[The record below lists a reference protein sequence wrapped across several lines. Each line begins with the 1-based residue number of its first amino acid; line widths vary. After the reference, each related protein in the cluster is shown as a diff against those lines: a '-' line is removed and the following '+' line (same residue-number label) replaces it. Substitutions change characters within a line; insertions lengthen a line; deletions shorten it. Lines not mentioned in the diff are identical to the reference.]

1 MKTHLPSAVILCASL
16 VLFCVH
22 SFATENQT
30 SLTASPIATSQT
42 SGGSTSSSQGGFVL
56 IPLSSTSVDS
66 QDASLSAT
74 EPTIDT
80 QAVETMVVEET
91 TYLSAGQVLDTLF
104 PEADKTWQEG
114 TLTASSPDLQFHAV
128 AGNPYFSV
136 NGQYYYVPSQVIEK
150 DGILF
155 LPTESLAESLG
166 CSLEEE
172 PETGTLRMQRSGS
185 LPTSPTYPE
194 EDLYWL
200 SRAIYAEAGNQPM
213 AGRIAVGTVILNRVA
228 HESFPD
234 TVREVIFAPGQFSPV
249 ENGTIYRTPDEES
262 VIAAKL
268 CLDGVRE
275 AEDCLYFNV
284 TSIVSWADQSRTY
297 VCTIGDHNFYL

>member
-104 PEADKTWQEG
+104 PESDKTWQEG
-114 TLTASSPDLQFHAV
+114 TLTASSLTGHRKGRHPVPPHRVFGRKFGMFPGGRTRNRRPPDAAV
-128 AGNPYFSV
+128 
-136 NGQYYYVPSQVIEK
+136 
-150 DGILF
+150 
-155 LPTESLAESLG
+155 
-166 CSLEEE
+166 
-172 PETGTLRMQRSGS
+172 R
-185 LPTSPTYPE
+185 
-194 EDLYWL
+194 
-200 SRAIYAEAGNQPM
+200 
-213 AGRIAVGTVILNRVA
+213 
-228 HESFPD
+228 FPPHV
-234 TVREVIFAPGQFSPV
+234 T
-249 ENGTIYRTPDEES
+249 
-262 VIAAKL
+262 
-268 CLDGVRE
+268 
-275 AEDCLYFNV
+275 NV
-284 TSIVSWADQSRTY
+284 S
-297 VCTIGDHNFYL
+297 

>member
-104 PEADKTWQEG
+104 PETDKTWQEG
-114 TLTASSPDLQFHAV
+114 TLAASSPELQFHAV

-136 NGQYYYVPSQVIEK
+136 NGQYY
-150 DGILF
+150 
-155 LPTESLAESLG
+155 
-166 CSLEEE
+166 
-172 PETGTLRMQRSGS
+172 
-185 LPTSPTYPE
+185 
-194 EDLYWL
+194 
-200 SRAIYAEAGNQPM
+200 
-213 AGRIAVGTVILNRVA
+213 
-228 HESFPD
+228 
-234 TVREVIFAPGQFSPV
+234 
-249 ENGTIYRTPDEES
+249 
-262 VIAAKL
+262 
-268 CLDGVRE
+268 
-275 AEDCLYFNV
+275 
-284 TSIVSWADQSRTY
+284 
-297 VCTIGDHNFYL
+297 

>member
-104 PEADKTWQEG
+104 P
-114 TLTASSPDLQFHAV
+114 
-128 AGNPYFSV
+128 
-136 NGQYYYVPSQVIEK
+136 
-150 DGILF
+150 
-155 LPTESLAESLG
+155 
-166 CSLEEE
+166 
-172 PETGTLRMQRSGS
+172 
-185 LPTSPTYPE
+185 
-194 EDLYWL
+194 
-200 SRAIYAEAGNQPM
+200 
-213 AGRIAVGTVILNRVA
+213 
-228 HESFPD
+228 
-234 TVREVIFAPGQFSPV
+234 
-249 ENGTIYRTPDEES
+249 
-262 VIAAKL
+262 
-268 CLDGVRE
+268 
-275 AEDCLYFNV
+275 
-284 TSIVSWADQSRTY
+284 
-297 VCTIGDHNFYL
+297 

>member
-42 SGGSTSSSQGGFVL
+42 SGFVL

-104 PEADKTWQEG
+104 PETDKTWQEG
-114 TLTASSPDLQFHAV
+114 TLAASSPELQFHAV

-136 NGQYYYVPSQVIEK
+136 NGQYY
-150 DGILF
+150 
-155 LPTESLAESLG
+155 
-166 CSLEEE
+166 
-172 PETGTLRMQRSGS
+172 
-185 LPTSPTYPE
+185 
-194 EDLYWL
+194 
-200 SRAIYAEAGNQPM
+200 
-213 AGRIAVGTVILNRVA
+213 
-228 HESFPD
+228 
-234 TVREVIFAPGQFSPV
+234 
-249 ENGTIYRTPDEES
+249 
-262 VIAAKL
+262 
-268 CLDGVRE
+268 
-275 AEDCLYFNV
+275 
-284 TSIVSWADQSRTY
+284 
-297 VCTIGDHNFYL
+297 

>member
-114 TLTASSPDLQFHAV
+114 TLTASSPELQFHAV

-172 PETGTLRMQRSGS
+172 PETGALRMQR
-185 LPTSPTYPE
+185 
-194 EDLYWL
+194 
-200 SRAIYAEAGNQPM
+200 
-213 AGRIAVGTVILNRVA
+213 
-228 HESFPD
+228 
-234 TVREVIFAPGQFSPV
+234 
-249 ENGTIYRTPDEES
+249 
-262 VIAAKL
+262 
-268 CLDGVRE
+268 
-275 AEDCLYFNV
+275 
-284 TSIVSWADQSRTY
+284 
-297 VCTIGDHNFYL
+297 

>member
-104 PEADKTWQEG
+104 PESDKTWQEG
-114 TLTASSPDLQFHAV
+114 TLTASSPELLFPHRSWKRTASCSSPQSLWQKVWDV
-128 AGNPYFSV
+128 PWRKNPKPAPSGCS
-136 NGQYYYVPSQVIEK
+136 GQVPSPRHQR
-150 DGILF
+150 ILRKI
-155 LPTESLAESLG
+155 S
-166 CSLEEE
+166 
-172 PETGTLRMQRSGS
+172 TGSPGPFMRK
-185 LPTSPTYPE
+185 PATSPWP
-194 EDLYWL
+194 
-200 SRAIYAEAGNQPM
+200 G
-213 AGRIAVGTVILNRVA
+213 
-228 HESFPD
+228 ESPW
-234 TVREVIFAPGQFSPV
+234 EP
-249 ENGTIYRTPDEES
+249 
-262 VIAAKL
+262 
-268 CLDGVRE
+268 
-275 AEDCLYFNV
+275 
-284 TSIVSWADQSRTY
+284 
-297 VCTIGDHNFYL
+297 

>member
-104 PEADKTWQEG
+104 PESDKTWQEG
-114 TLTASSPDLQFHAV
+114 TLTASSPELQFHAV

-136 NGQYYYVPSQVIEK
+136 NGQYYYVPSQVMEK

-172 PETGTLRMQRSGS
+172 PETAPSGCSGQVPSPRHQRILRKISTGS
-185 LPTSPTYPE
+185 PGPFMRKPAISPWP
-194 EDLYWL
+194 
-200 SRAIYAEAGNQPM
+200 G
-213 AGRIAVGTVILNRVA
+213 
-228 HESFPD
+228 ESPW
-234 TVREVIFAPGQFSPV
+234 EP
-249 ENGTIYRTPDEES
+249 
-262 VIAAKL
+262 
-268 CLDGVRE
+268 
-275 AEDCLYFNV
+275 
-284 TSIVSWADQSRTY
+284 
-297 VCTIGDHNFYL
+297 

>member
-104 PEADKTWQEG
+104 PRQTKHGRKEPSRRPPQSC
-114 TLTASSPDLQFHAV
+114 SSMLWLAIH
-128 AGNPYFSV
+128 
-136 NGQYYYVPSQVIEK
+136 
-150 DGILF
+150 
-155 LPTESLAESLG
+155 TSL
-166 CSLEEE
+166 
-172 PETGTLRMQRSGS
+172 
-185 LPTSPTYPE
+185 
-194 EDLYWL
+194 
-200 SRAIYAEAGNQPM
+200 
-213 AGRIAVGTVILNRVA
+213 
-228 HESFPD
+228 
-234 TVREVIFAPGQFSPV
+234 
-249 ENGTIYRTPDEES
+249 
-262 VIAAKL
+262 
-268 CLDGVRE
+268 
-275 AEDCLYFNV
+275 
-284 TSIVSWADQSRTY
+284 
-297 VCTIGDHNFYL
+297 

>member
-42 SGGSTSSSQGGFVL
+42 SGGSTSVLTGRFRADPPLFYFRGFSRR
-56 IPLSSTSVDS
+56 IPLCHGTNHRYPSGGNHGGRGNH
-66 QDASLSAT
+66 L
-74 EPTIDT
+74 P
-80 QAVETMVVEET
+80 
-91 TYLSAGQVLDTLF
+91 SAGQVLDTLF
-104 PEADKTWQEG
+104 PETDKTWQEG
-114 TLTASSPDLQFHAV
+114 TLAASSPELQFHAV

-172 PETGTLRMQRSGS
+172 PETGASGCSGQVPSPRHQRILRKISTGS
-185 LPTSPTYPE
+185 PGPFMRKPATSPWPGESRGNRNPQPCGPRILPRYGAGGHLCP
-194 EDLYWL
+194 WSVL
-200 SRAIYAEAGNQPM
+200 SGGKRDH
-213 AGRIAVGTVILNRVA
+213 LS
-228 HESFPD
+228 H
-234 TVREVIFAPGQFSPV
+234 
-249 ENGTIYRTPDEES
+249 
-262 VIAAKL
+262 
-268 CLDGVRE
+268 
-275 AEDCLYFNV
+275 
-284 TSIVSWADQSRTY
+284 SR
-297 VCTIGDHNFYL
+297 